1 MRRNDFDRRSTEVGK
16 GIRSVQSSAGPF
28 AINGGITVFV
38 IMPGTRPAIL
48 FETRGGNTVTKE
60 FMKSKLQDTLLTNYI
75 LKSSVDL
82 VELGDEML

>member
-1 MRRNDFDRRSTEVGK
+1 
-16 GIRSVQSSAGPF
+16 
-28 AINGGITVFV
+28 
-38 IMPGTRPAIL
+38 MPGTRPAIL